1 MSLPPT
7 LTSDRIDLVTYRDPD
22 DWIEAC
28 AAEVARALEA
38 DIGEL
43 GRARMLL
50 SGGTTPAP
58 VYQALA
64 ELDVHWDRVEVG
76 LADERWLSPQD
87 RDSNAW
93 LVHDTLLS
101 RTEGTFFDPL
111 VRVGKPLPECVYAAN
126 LQARHSQPPSVVVL
140 GMGNDGHTAS
150 LFPGSRDL
158 PRALE
163 STLPYAA
170 LDATG
175 CPGANQWPLRITL
188 TPHGLQACRQ
198 RLLLLRGKQK
208 LEVLRHALDSND
220 AQQYPILNAINLPG
234 ARLRVHWCG

>member
-1 MSLPPT
+1 MSLPF
-7 LTSDRIDLVTYRDPD
+7 SSERIEFVAHRDAD
-22 DWIEAC
+22 DWIEAV
-28 AAEVARALEA
+28 AADMAHTLRAGIAEH
-38 DIGEL
+38 
-43 GRARMLL
+43 GRTRMLL

-64 ELDVHWDRVEVG
+64 ELDLHWDRVEVS

-93 LVHDTLLS
+93 LVRENLLK
-101 RTEGTFFDPL
+101 RAEGAHFDPL
-111 VRVGKPLPECVYAAN
+111 VRIGKPLPECVYTAN
-126 LQARHSQPPSVVVL
+126 LQAQYSPPPSLVAL
-140 GMGNDGHTAS
+140 GMGNDGHTCS

-188 TPHGLQACRQ
+188 TPHGLRTCRQ
-198 RLLLLRGKQK
+198 RLLLLRGRQK
-208 LEVLRHALDSND
+208 LDVLQRALDSND
-220 AQQYPILNAINLPG
+220 PQQYPILTAIDLPG
-234 ARLRVHWCG
+234 ARLRVHWAD

>member
-1 MSLPPT
+1 MSEQAYSERLT
-7 LTSDRIDLVTYRDPD
+7 LVRHRDAD
-22 DWIEAC
+22 DWIDAV
-28 AAEVARALEA
+28 ADDMARALEQQIA
-38 DIGEL
+38 SA
-43 GRARMLL
+43 GRGRMLL
-50 SGGTTPAP
+50 SGGTTPAA

-64 ELDVHWDRVEVG
+64 ERELAWDKVDVS

-93 LVHDTLLS
+93 LVRDSFLQ
-101 RTEGTFFDPL
+101 RAEGAHFDPL
-111 VRVGKPLPECVYAAN
+111 VRVGKPIAECVHDAN
-126 LQARHSQPPSVVVL
+126 LVARSRSGADLLVL

-158 PRALE
+158 PRALA
-163 STLPYAA
+163 STELYTA

-188 TPHGLQACRQ
+188 TPAGMAATAT

-208 LEVLRHALDSND
+208 LDVLEAALASND
-220 AQQYPILNAINLPG
+220 VNAYPILSAINAPG
-234 ARLRVHWCG
+234 ATLRVHWAA

>member
-1 MSLPPT
+1 MTPPLIT
-7 LTSDRIDLVTYRDPD
+7 DRFDLVTYRDPD
-22 DWIEAC
+22 DWIEKS
-28 AAEVARALEA
+28 AAEMAAALAEGIA
-38 DIGEL
+38 EN
-43 GRARMLL
+43 GRTRMLL
-50 SGGTTPAP
+50 SGGSTPAP

-64 ELDVHWDRVEVG
+64 ELDVLWDRVEVS

-93 LVHDTLLS
+93 LVREHLLK
-101 RTEGTFFDPL
+101 RAEGAHFDPL
-111 VRVGKPLPECVYAAN
+111 VRIGKPLPECVYTAN
-126 LQARHSQPPSVVVL
+126 LQAEHSQPPTVVAL

-150 LFPGSRDL
+150 LFPGAKDL
-158 PRALE
+158 TRALE

-188 TPHGLQACRQ
+188 TPRGLGQCRQ

-208 LEVLRHALDSND
+208 LQVLRQALDSND
-220 AQQYPILNAINLPG
+220 AQQYPILNAINLDG
-234 ARLRVHWCG
+234 ARLRVHWAD

>member
-1 MSLPPT
+1 MNT
-7 LTSDRIDLVTYRDPD
+7 LDTSDRFTLVRHGDAD
-22 DWIEAC
+22 AWIEAV
-28 AAEVARALEA
+28 AAEMAVELNR
-38 DIGEL
+38 DIAEF

-64 ELDVHWDRVEVG
+64 ELDVQWDRVEVS
-76 LADERWLSPQD
+76 LVDERWLSPQD

-93 LVHDTLLS
+93 LVKESFLA
-101 RTEGTFFDPL
+101 RAEGAHFDPL
-111 VRVGKPLPECVYAAN
+111 VRIGKPLPECVYSAN
-126 LQARHSQPPSVVVL
+126 LQAQHSQRPCLSVI

-150 LFPGSRDL
+150 LFPGSKDL
-158 PRALE
+158 ARALE

-188 TPHGLQACRQ
+188 TPHGLKQSRQ

-208 LEVLRHALDSND
+208 LEVLKHALESNNP
-220 AQQYPILNAINLPG
+220 QLYPILNAIDLDG
-234 ARLRVHWCG
+234 AKLRVHWCD

>member
-1 MSLPPT
+1 MNRLD
-7 LTSDRIDLVTYRDPD
+7 TSDRIELIRHSEADA
-22 DWIEAC
+22 WIEAV
-28 AAEVARALEA
+28 AAEMAERLNI
-38 DIGEL
+38 DIRET

-64 ELDVHWDRVEVG
+64 ELDVHWDRVEVS
-76 LADERWLSPQD
+76 LVDERWLSPND

-93 LVHDTLLS
+93 LVRESLLKRAES
-101 RTEGTFFDPL
+101 AHFDPL
-111 VRVGKPLPECVYAAN
+111 VRVGKPIAECVYTAN
-126 LQARHSQPPSVVVL
+126 LQAQHSQWPTLAVL

-150 LFPGSRDL
+150 LFPGSKDL
-158 PRALE
+158 GRALE

-188 TPHGLQACRQ
+188 TPHGLRKCRQ

-208 LEVLRHALDSND
+208 LEVLKQALESNN
-220 AQQYPILNAINLPG
+220 AQLYPILNAIDMDGPK
-234 ARLRVHWCG
+234 LRIHWCD

>member
-1 MSLPPT
+1 MNSLENTDRFT
-7 LTSDRIDLVTYRDPD
+7 LVRHGDADA
-22 DWIEAC
+22 WIEAI
-28 AAEVARALEA
+28 AAEMAQILNHDIAA
-38 DIGEL
+38 D

-64 ELDVHWDRVEVG
+64 ELEVQWDRVEVS
-76 LADERWLSPQD
+76 LVDERWLSPQD

-93 LVHDTLLS
+93 LVRQSLLM
-101 RTEGTFFDPL
+101 RAEGAHFDPL
-111 VRVGKPLPECVYAAN
+111 VRIGKPLTECVYDAN
-126 LQARHSQPPSVVVL
+126 LQAQHSRPPSVAVL

-150 LFPGSRDL
+150 LFPASRDL
-158 PRALE
+158 ARALE

-188 TPHGLQACRQ
+188 TPHGLRRCRQ

-208 LEVLRHALDSND
+208 LEVLKQALESNN
-220 AQQYPILNAINLPG
+220 AQLYPILNAIDLDGPK
-234 ARLRVHWCG
+234 LRIHWCD

>member
-1 MSLPPT
+1 MNT
-7 LTSDRIDLVTYRDPD
+7 LDNTDRFTLIRHGDADG
-22 DWIEAC
+22 WIEAI
-28 AAEVARALEA
+28 ATEMAQVLNH
-38 DIGEL
+38 DIGEF

-64 ELDVHWDRVEVG
+64 ELDVHWDRVEVS
-76 LADERWLSPQD
+76 LVDERWLSPQD
-87 RDSNAW
+87 RDSNAR
-93 LVHDTLLS
+93 LVRESFLS
-101 RTEGTFFDPL
+101 RAEGAHFDPL
-111 VRVGKPLPECVYAAN
+111 VRIGKPLPECVYTAN
-126 LQARHSQPPSVVVL
+126 LQAQHSQAPCLSVL

-158 PRALE
+158 ARALE

-188 TPHGLQACRQ
+188 TPHGLRQSRQ

-208 LEVLRHALDSND
+208 LEVLKQALESNNP
-220 AQQYPILNAINLPG
+220 QLYPILNAIDLDG
-234 ARLRVHWCG
+234 AKLRVHWCD

>member
-1 MSLPPT
+1 MTALDTQDRFT
-7 LTSDRIDLVTYRDPD
+7 LIRHGDAEA
-22 DWIEAC
+22 WIEAV
-28 AAEVARALEA
+28 AAEMAQVLNDEITAF
-38 DIGEL
+38 

-64 ELDVHWDRVEVG
+64 ELDVHWDRVEVS
-76 LADERWLSPQD
+76 LVDERWLSPQD

-93 LVHDTLLS
+93 LVRESFLT
-101 RTEGTFFDPL
+101 RAEGAHFDPL
-111 VRVGKPLPECVYAAN
+111 VRVGKPLAECVYAAN
-126 LQARHSQPPSVVVL
+126 LQAQHSQRPCLSVL

-158 PRALE
+158 ARAVE

-188 TPHGLQACRQ
+188 TPHGLGQSQQ

-208 LEVLRHALDSND
+208 LDVLRQALDSNNPHL
-220 AQQYPILNAINLPG
+220 YPILNAINLGG
-234 ARLRVHWCG
+234 AKLRVHWCD

>member
-1 MSLPPT
+1 MPT
-7 LTSDRIDLVTYRDPD
+7 PFQSDPVEFIAHREADGG
-22 DWIEAC
+22 IEAV
-28 AAEVARALEA
+28 AADMAKILNT
-38 DIGEL
+38 DIAEH

-64 ELDVHWDRVEVG
+64 ELDVHWDRVEVS

-87 RDSNAW
+87 RDSYAH
-93 LVHDTLLS
+93 LVRESFLQ
-101 RTEGTFFDPL
+101 RAEGAHFDPL
-111 VRVGKPLPECVYAAN
+111 VRIGKPLPECVYTAN
-126 LQARHSQPPSVVVL
+126 LQAQYSLPPSVVAL
-140 GMGNDGHTAS
+140 GMGNVGHTCS

-158 PRALE
+158 QRALE

-175 CPGANQWPLRITL
+175 CPGSNQWPLRITL
-188 TPHGLQACRQ
+188 TPHGLRACRQ

-208 LEVLRHALDSND
+208 LEVLQHALDSND
-220 AQQYPILNAINLPG
+220 VQQYPILAAIDQPG
-234 ARLRVHWCG
+234 PRLRVHWAD

>member
-1 MSLPPT
+1 MSPAQSF
-7 LTSDRIDLVTYRDPD
+7 TSERIELVSYRDPD

-28 AAEVARALEA
+28 AAEMAKALQA
-38 DIGEL
+38 DITQQ

-93 LVHDTLLS
+93 LVHEHLLK
-101 RTEGTFFDPL
+101 RTQGTHFDPL
-111 VRVGKPLPECVYAAN
+111 VRLGKPLPECVYAAN
-126 LQARHSQPPSVVVL
+126 LQARHTQAPSLVVL

-158 PRALE
+158 PRAVE
-163 STLPYAA
+163 STLPYVS

-188 TPHGLQACRQ
+188 TPSGLGMCRQ

-234 ARLRVHWCG
+234 ARLRVHWCD

>member
-1 MSLPPT
+1 MTLPV
-7 LTSDRIDLVTYRDPD
+7 SDRFVLVRHPD
-22 DWIEAC
+22 AEAWS
-28 AAEVARALEA
+28 ENVAREMAGILT
-38 DIGEL
+38 GEIRAR

-50 SGGTTPAP
+50 SGGSTPAP
-58 VYQALA
+58 VYARLSEHPLEWA
-64 ELDVHWDRVEVG
+64 RVEVG

-93 LVHDTLLS
+93 LVRENFLKLA
-101 RTEGTFFDPL
+101 EGAHFDPL
-111 VRVGKPLPECVYAAN
+111 VRVGKPLAECVHDAN
-126 LQARHSQPPSVVVL
+126 LLASHSQPPCMVVL

-158 PRALE
+158 ELALG

-175 CPGANQWPLRITL
+175 CPVANDWHLRITL
-188 TPHGLQACRQ
+188 TPHGLAPIGK

-208 LEVLRHALDSND
+208 LAVLENALESGDVRK
-220 AQQYPILNAINLPG
+220 YPVLAAINAPG
-234 ARLRVHWCG
+234 TPLQVHWCP

>member
-1 MSLPPT
+1 MNALEETNRFT
-7 LTSDRIDLVTYRDPD
+7 LIRHTDADA
-22 DWIEAC
+22 WIETI
-28 AAEVARALEA
+28 AAEMAQILNH
-38 DIGEL
+38 DIGAA

-64 ELDVHWDRVEVG
+64 ELDVQWDRVEVS
-76 LADERWLSPQD
+76 LVDERWLSPQD

-93 LVHDTLLS
+93 LVRQSLLN
-101 RTEGTFFDPL
+101 RAEGAHFDPL
-111 VRVGKPLPECVYAAN
+111 VRVGKPLPECVYTAN
-126 LQARHSQPPSVVVL
+126 LQAQHTEAPSLAVF

-150 LFPGSRDL
+150 LFPGSKDL
-158 PRALE
+158 ARALE

-175 CPGANQWPLRITL
+175 CPGSNQWPLRITL
-188 TPHGLQACRQ
+188 TPHGMRQCRQ

-208 LEVLRHALDSND
+208 LEVLKQALESNN
-220 AQQYPILNAINLPG
+220 AALYPILNAIDLDGRPK
-234 ARLRVHWCG
+234 LRIHWCD

>member
-1 MSLPPT
+1 MAVSF
-7 LTSDRIDLVTYRDPD
+7 TSDRVEFHAHREADA
-22 DWIEAC
+22 WIEAV
-28 AAEVARALEA
+28 AADMAALLRRGIAEH
-38 DIGEL
+38 

-50 SGGTTPAP
+50 SGGGTPAP

-64 ELDVHWDRVEVG
+64 ELDVHWDRVEVS

-87 RDSNAW
+87 RDSNAH
-93 LVHDTLLS
+93 LVRESFLQ
-101 RTEGTFFDPL
+101 RAEGAHFDPL
-111 VRVGKPLPECVYAAN
+111 VRIGKPLAECVYTAN
-126 LQARHSQPPSVVVL
+126 LQAQYSQPPSVVAL
-140 GMGNDGHTAS
+140 GMGNDGHTCS

-188 TPHGLQACRQ
+188 TPHGLRACRQ
-198 RLLLLRGKQK
+198 RLLLLRGRQK
-208 LEVLRHALDSND
+208 LEVLQHALDSND
-220 AQQYPILNAINLPG
+220 VNQYPILAAIDQPG
-234 ARLRVHWCG
+234 PRLRVHWAD

>member
-1 MSLPPT
+1 MAQT
-7 LTSDRIDLVTYRDPD
+7 LNHDIN
-22 DWIEAC
+22 
-28 AAEVARALEA
+28 EV
-38 DIGEL
+38 
-43 GRARMLL
+43 GRARILL

-64 ELDVHWDRVEVG
+64 ELDVHWDRVEVS

-93 LVHDTLLS
+93 LVREHLLK
-101 RTEGTFFDPL
+101 RAEGAHFDPL
-111 VRVGKPLPECVYAAN
+111 VRIGKPLPECVYTAN
-126 LQARHSQPPSVVVL
+126 LQAQHSQPPSLVAL

-150 LFPGSRDL
+150 LFPGSKDL
-158 PRALE
+158 ARALD
-163 STLPYAA
+163 SPLPYAA

-188 TPHGLQACRQ
+188 TPHGLRQCRQ

-208 LEVLRHALDSND
+208 LQVLRQALDSND
-220 AQQYPILNAINLPG
+220 AQQYPILNAINLEG
-234 ARLRVHWCG
+234 ARLRVHWAD

>member
-1 MSLPPT
+1 MNPLENTTRFT
-7 LTSDRIDLVTYRDPD
+7 LVRHGDADA
-22 DWIEAC
+22 WIEAV
-28 AAEVARALEA
+28 AAEMAQVLND
-38 DIGEL
+38 DIQSG

-50 SGGTTPAP
+50 SGGGTPAP

-64 ELDVHWDRVEVG
+64 ELEVQWDRVEVS
-76 LADERWLSPQD
+76 LVDERWLSPTD

-93 LVHDTLLS
+93 LVREHLLKRAES
-101 RTEGTFFDPL
+101 AHFDPL

-126 LQARHSQPPSVVVL
+126 LQAQHSQPPSLAVL

-150 LFPGSRDL
+150 LFPASRDL
-158 PRALE
+158 ARALE

-188 TPHGLQACRQ
+188 TPHGLRRCRQ

-208 LEVLRHALDSND
+208 LEVLKQALESNN
-220 AQQYPILNAINLPG
+220 AQLYPILNAIDLPG
-234 ARLRVHWCG
+234 HPLRIHWCD

>member
-1 MSLPPT
+1 MNRLDV
-7 LTSDRIDLVTYRDPD
+7 SDRYTLVRHGDAD
-22 DWIEAC
+22 GWIEAV
-28 AAEVARALEA
+28 AAEMAQILNH
-38 DIGEL
+38 DITAY

-64 ELDVHWDRVEVG
+64 ELDVQWDRVEVS
-76 LADERWLSPQD
+76 LVDERWLSPQD

-93 LVHDTLLS
+93 LVRESFLS
-101 RTEGTFFDPL
+101 RAEGAHFDPL
-111 VRVGKPLPECVYAAN
+111 VRVGKPLPECVYTAN
-126 LQARHSQPPSVVVL
+126 LQAQHSQAPCLGVL

-150 LFPGSRDL
+150 LFPASKDL
-158 PRALE
+158 ARALE

-188 TPHGLQACRQ
+188 TPHGLRQCGQ

-208 LEVLRHALDSND
+208 LEVLKQALESNN
-220 AQQYPILNAINLPG
+220 AQLYPILNAINIEG
-234 ARLRVHWCG
+234 AKLRIHWCD